1 MPGMVWE
8 ACFSLK
14 DLIPIESKAGSSQDK
29 GKGKEKAEMDKG
41 MCEKACAIS
50 LTVSKYSGVF
60 HGRNN
65 SCFVYVWIDSNH
77 GDSFSDQD
85 IKECNWLTDGSYQ
98 DAIEGDLTE

>member
-41 MCEKACAIS
+41 M
-50 LTVSKYSGVF
+50 
-60 HGRNN
+60 H
-65 SCFVYVWIDSNH
+65 
-77 GDSFSDQD
+77 Q
-85 IKECNWLTDGSYQ
+85 
-98 DAIEGDLTE
+98 